1 MNKKTQNIA
10 QGALIAALYTVLTL
24 VSNTLGLASGVIQI
38 RLSEAMT
45 ILPVFTPAAIPG
57 LCIGCLISN
66 IITGCAPM
74 DVILGTLA
82 TLIGALL
89 TRRLAGHKILASL
102 PPIISNTLIIPW
114 VLALV
119 YNFEGSVAYFTV
131 TVFVGELI
139 AAGLLGQLLRRSLE
153 PYTEQLGWKKENIQ
167 NKND

>member
-66 IITGCAPM
+66 IITVCAPM
-74 DVILGTLA
+74 DVILGTVA

-89 TRRLAGHKILASL
+89 TRRLAKHKILASL

-131 TVFVGELI
+131 TVFAGELI

>member
-1 MNKKTQNIA
+1 MNKRTQNIA

-45 ILPVFTPAAIPG
+45 ILPIFTPAAVPG
-57 LCIGCLISN
+57 LCIGCFISN

-74 DVILGTLA
+74 DVILGTVA

-89 TRRLAGHKILASL
+89 TKRLSNHKFLASL
-102 PPIISNTLIIPW
+102 PPIIANTLIIPW

-119 YNFEGSVAYFTV
+119 YNFEGSIAYFTV
-131 TVFVGELI
+131 TVFAGELI
-139 AAGLLGQLLRRSLE
+139 AAGLLGQLLRHSLE
-153 PYTEQLGWKKENIQ
+153 PYAEQLGWKKEN
-167 NKND
+167 